1 MSLPLPP
8 RAHRVRC
15 GGLAL
20 LVALAPAV
28 TMSSVA
34 DAQATRPASGARLE
48 APRIP
53 HTKFALPNGLTVL
66 LHEDHSAPVA
76 TVSVHYKVG
85 SKHEKP
91 GRTGF
96 AHLFEHIMF
105 EGSQNVPEGAFDK
118 YLESAGANN
127 NGTTDND
134 RTLYYES
141 MPSNALETAL
151 WLESDR
157 LGFLLP
163 TLDQKKLDG
172 QRDIVKNER
181 RLRVDNQPFGSRSE
195 VVSAAIYPTGHPYSW
210 SVIGSMQDLQA
221 ATLDDVKEFF
231 RTYYTPNNTV
241 LVVAGDIDPAR
252 VRQQV
257 TRYFGEIPRGPALTR
272 PKIAPVTLPAEKRL
286 VLEDSKARLP
296 QIAFTWPTVGIRSAD
311 DAALTALGR
320 VLTQDRT
327 SRLTKLL
334 VYDRQLA
341 TNVGAFQGSN
351 EDVGEFQISVTPRP
365 GASLTEI
372 ERLVDSV
379 MTGVVAAPPTA
390 AEVERY
396 KNFFAVSTIT
406 GLQSVF
412 GKATTLGESELYF
425 GDPEHFRKDLEDALA
440 VTAADV
446 HRVAKQYLTKGRVVL
461 SMVPAGQTN
470 LAAKPD
476 LPFVNVTP
484 KPAVQ

>member
-1 MSLPLPP
+1 MPFHQSP
-8 RAHRVRC
+8 RAGHTRAALAA
-15 GGLAL
+15 LAL
-20 LVALAPAV
+20 AALAPA
-28 TMSSVA
+28 A
-34 DAQATRPASGARLE
+34 RPGLAAQSAAPAAGARLE

-53 HTKFALPNGLTVL
+53 HTKFTLPNGLTVV

-105 EGSQNVPEGAFDK
+105 EGSQNVPEGMFDK
-118 YLESAGANN
+118 HLESAGANN

-172 QRDIVKNER
+172 QRDVVKNER
-181 RLRVDNQPFGSRSE
+181 RQSYDNQPFGVAGE
-195 VVSAAIYPTGHPYSW
+195 VIAGAIYPAGHPYSW
-210 SVIGSMQDLQA
+210 SVIGSMRDLSD

-231 RTYYTPNNTV
+231 RTYYTPNNAI
-241 LVVAGDIDPAR
+241 LVVAGDIDPAK
-252 VRQQV
+252 VRQQI

-272 PKIAPVTLPAEKRL
+272 PKIAPVTLAADKRL

-296 QIAFTWPTVGIRSAD
+296 QIGFVYPTVGIRSAD
-311 DAALTALGR
+311 DAPLTALGR

-341 TNVGAFQGSN
+341 TSVGAFQGSN
-351 EDVGEFQISVTPRP
+351 EDVGEFTIMITPRP

-372 ERLVDSV
+372 ERVVDSV
-379 MTGVVAAPPTA
+379 VTGLVAAPPTA

-396 KNFFAVSTIT
+396 KNAFAVSTIT

-412 GKATTLGESELYF
+412 AKARTLGESELYF
-425 GDPEHFRKDLEDALA
+425 GDPEHFRKDLADALA
-440 VTAADV
+440 VTPADV
-446 HRVAKQYLTKGRVVL
+446 HRVARQYMTKGRIVL
-461 SMVPAGQTN
+461 SMVPAGQLN
-470 LAAKPD
+470 LVSKPE
-476 LPFVNVTP
+476 LPYVNVTP

>member
-1 MSLPLPP
+1 MSSPLPS
-8 RAHRVRC
+8 RARRLRA
-15 GGLAL
+15 GSRLAL
-20 LVALAPAV
+20 LALLAPAGA
-28 TMSSVA
+28 VA
-34 DAQATRPASGARLE
+34 ALPGVAAAQAAAARVA

-53 HTKFALPNGLTVL
+53 HTKFTLANGLTVV

-105 EGSQNVPEGAFDK
+105 EGSQNVPEGSFDK

-181 RLRVDNQPFGSRSE
+181 RLRVDNQPFGSRFE
-195 VVSAAIYPTGHPYSW
+195 VVSAAIYPASHPYSW
-210 SVIGSMQDLQA
+210 PVIGSMRDLSD

-241 LVVAGDIDPAR
+241 LVVPATS
-252 VRQQV
+252 
-257 TRYFGEIPRGPALTR
+257 TRRRCGSRCNAT
-272 PKIAPVTLPAEKRL
+272 
-286 VLEDSKARLP
+286 SAR
-296 QIAFTWPTVGIRSAD
+296 
-311 DAALTALGR
+311 
-320 VLTQDRT
+320 
-327 SRLTKLL
+327 SR
-334 VYDRQLA
+334 
-341 TNVGAFQGSN
+341 
-351 EDVGEFQISVTPRP
+351 
-365 GASLTEI
+365 
-372 ERLVDSV
+372 
-379 MTGVVAAPPTA
+379 AAPRSRAP
-390 AEVERY
+390 R
-396 KNFFAVSTIT
+396 SR
-406 GLQSVF
+406 
-412 GKATTLGESELYF
+412 
-425 GDPEHFRKDLEDALA
+425 P
-440 VTAADV
+440 
-446 HRVAKQYLTKGRVVL
+446 
-461 SMVPAGQTN
+461 
-470 LAAKPD
+470 
-476 LPFVNVTP
+476 
-484 KPAVQ
+484 

>member
-1 MSLPLPP
+1 
-8 RAHRVRC
+8 
-15 GGLAL
+15 
-20 LVALAPAV
+20 
-28 TMSSVA
+28 
-34 DAQATRPASGARLE
+34 
-48 APRIP
+48 
-53 HTKFALPNGLTVL
+53 
-66 LHEDHSAPVA
+66 
-76 TVSVHYKVG
+76 
-85 SKHEKP
+85 
-91 GRTGF
+91 
-96 AHLFEHIMF
+96 
-105 EGSQNVPEGAFDK
+105 
-118 YLESAGANN
+118 
-127 NGTTDND
+127 
-134 RTLYYES
+134 
-141 MPSNALETAL
+141 
-151 WLESDR
+151 
-157 LGFLLP
+157 
-163 TLDQKKLDG
+163 
-172 QRDIVKNER
+172 
-181 RLRVDNQPFGSRSE
+181 
-195 VVSAAIYPTGHPYSW
+195 
-210 SVIGSMQDLQA
+210 
-221 ATLDDVKEFF
+221 
-231 RTYYTPNNTV
+231 
-241 LVVAGDIDPAR
+241 

-257 TRYFGEIPRGPALTR
+257 TRYFGEIPRGPALTA
-272 PKIAPVTLPAEKRL
+272 PKIAPVTLAAEKRL

-296 QIAFTWPTVGIRSAD
+296 QVGFAWPTVGVRSGD
-311 DAALTALGR
+311 EAALTALGR

-341 TNVGAFQGSN
+341 TSVVAFQGSN
-351 EDVGEFQISVTPRP
+351 EDVGEFHIGVTPRP

-379 MTGVVAAPPTA
+379 VAGVVAAPPSA

-425 GDPEHFRKDLEDALA
+425 GDPEHFRKNLADALA

-476 LPFVNVTP
+476 LPSVNVTP

>member
-1 MSLPLPP
+1 MSFPRPARALAALALAAAAVPP
-8 RAHRVRC
+8 RPA
-15 GGLAL
+15 A
-20 LVALAPAV
+20 AQAPAGG
-28 TMSSVA
+28 A
-34 DAQATRPASGARLE
+34 ARLE

-53 HTKFALPNGLTVL
+53 HQKFTLANGLTVI

-105 EGSQNVPEGAFDK
+105 EGSQNVPEGSFDK
-118 YLESAGANN
+118 YLEAAGANN

-141 MPSNALETAL
+141 MPANALETAL

-163 TLDQKKLDG
+163 ALDQKKLDG

-181 RLRVDNQPFGSRSE
+181 RLRVDNQPFGSRGE
-195 VVSAAIYPTGHPYSW
+195 VVSAAIYPAGHPYSW
-210 SVIGSMQDLQA
+210 PVIGSMRDLSD
-221 ATLDDVKEFF
+221 ATLDDVKDFF

-241 LVVAGDIDPAR
+241 LVIAGDIEPAR

-296 QIAFTWPTVGIRSAD
+296 QLGFVWPTVGIRSKDEAP
-311 DAALTALGR
+311 LTALSR

-341 TNVGAFQGSN
+341 TGVQAFQGSN
-351 EDVGEFQISVTPRP
+351 EDVGEFLINVTPRP

-379 MTGVVAAPPTA
+379 VTGLASAPPTA

-396 KNFFAVSTIT
+396 KTFFAVGNIT

-412 GKATTLGESELYF
+412 GKATTLGESELYW
-425 GDPEHFRKDLEDALA
+425 GDPEHFRTELAEALA
-440 VTAADV
+440 VTPADV
-446 HRVAKQYLTKGRVVL
+446 HRVARQYLGTGRVVL
-461 SMVPAGQTN
+461 SMVPAGQLT
-470 LAAKPD
+470 LVAKPD
-476 LPFVNVTP
+476 QPYVNVTS